1 MSRFCLINIVASSQ
15 EVLAQR
21 FRMTNPDPDPEAMH
35 ADAALYASKKVGHGQ
50 YKFLKDQKSDLTI
63 Q

>member
-35 ADAALYASKKVGHGQ
+35 ADAALYASKKVGRGQ
-50 YKFLKDQKSDLTI
+50 HKFFKDQKSDLTI